1 MFPNPQDALPLP
13 SSPNLERYK
22 KLAKGLA
29 KICETGDH
37 DRVHDWASAWVRS
50 LVHLSGLEFT
60 PGLPVEVRRWT
71 DEVTGFAI
79 QTLLS
84 GKRRCALVDAQFVIA
99 RSQGFTS
106 WPKLVNHIGEVAR
119 GGSPVADFE
128 AAADVV
134 VAGDLRSLEQFLR
147 QNPSLI
153 RECSTREHRATL
165 LHYTSANGVEG
176 YRQKTPKNIVEIAET
191 LLESGAEVDAEA
203 NVYGGHSTT
212 LGLVATSIH
221 PAAAGV
227 QLPLLQL
234 LLDYDAQIERPNLG
248 EKNRGAVI
256 SCLANGQPKAGE
268 FLADRGARL
277 DLENAAGVGRL
288 DIVKSF
294 FGPDGK
300 PGPNATNQQLQ
311 KGFIWACMYGREEV
325 AFFLLEHGAD
335 LRDSANSGGTALH
348 WAAGAGYV
356 SIVERLIQRGAALE
370 EINKWGGTV
379 LEQAAYGFE
388 HSERDV
394 NFAPVFETLLAA
406 GARPIGRWLEWIE
419 KVKNRSAVEKTQI
432 RELFR
437 RHGATT

>member
-1 MFPNPQDALPLP
+1 MFPNPQNALPLP
-13 SSPNLERYK
+13 TSPNLEQYK
-22 KLAKGLA
+22 KLAKDLA
-29 KICETGDH
+29 KVCETEDN
-37 DRVHDWASAWVRS
+37 DRIHDWASAWVRS
-50 LVHLSGLEFT
+50 LTHLSGLELT

-71 DEVTGFAI
+71 DEVKEFAI
-79 QTLLS
+79 RTLLS

-106 WPKLVNHIGEVAR
+106 WPKLVKHIGEVAR
-119 GGSPVADFE
+119 GGSLVAEFE
-128 AAADVV
+128 AAVDAV
-134 VAGDLRSLEQFLR
+134 VAGDLRSLKQYLR

-153 RECSTREHRATL
+153 RQCSTREHRATL
-165 LHYTSANGVEG
+165 LHYISANGVEG

-227 QLPLLQL
+227 QLLVLQL
-234 LLDYDAQIERPNLG
+234 LLDYDAQIEPNLA

-256 SCLANGQPKAGE
+256 SCLANGQPMAGE

-277 DLENAAGVGRL
+277 DLESAAGVGRL

-348 WAAGAGYV
+348 WAAGGGYV
-356 SIVERLIQRGAALE
+356 SIMKRLIQRGAALE

-388 HSERDV
+388 HSAREV

-406 GARPIGRWLEWIE
+406 GARPIGPWLGWIQ

-432 RELFR
+432 EELFR